1 MTITRVV
8 NGKSMQF
15 ALNADELYRA
25 YVEQQNRYAE
35 ALLLRVH
42 GIRDASSTRIIL
54 KHAERIES
62 EYGYSFEAAI
72 DQAVHELCLN

>member
-25 YVEQQNRYAE
+25 YVEQQNRCAE
-35 ALLLRVH
+35 ALLLRVY
-42 GIRDASSTRIIL
+42 GIRDASSARTIL
-54 KHAERIES
+54 KHAEKIEA

-72 DQAVHELCLN
+72 GQAVHELCLN